1 MFQDFYQI
9 WYRIYRFVRLQCPKL
24 EMKIASLT
32 SLSTDNVVPEPVVAI
47 LLLFSSQL
55 LGYGMAGVL
64 RKSLVYPTRML
75 WPSIL
80 PLSSL
85 IETLHRDR
93 AEMKKKFNFF
103 WIIFGIVA
111 VWELFPQYI
120 MPILVGVSI
129 VCLTQRNSLVV
140 SNVFGGAAGNEGL
153 GLLV

>member
-1 MFQDFYQI
+1 MCLKTRNEYSQ
-9 WYRIYRFVRLQCPKL
+9 
-24 EMKIASLT
+24 SLT
-32 SLSTDNVVPEPVVAI
+32 SSSTDNVVPEPVVAI

-85 IETLHRDR
+85 IETLHRER

-129 VCLTQRNSLVV
+129 ICLTQRNSLVV

-153 GLLV
+153 GLLVRCSLKAPPFGLGKDY